1 MLYSST
7 NAGFCRIPVAVCI
20 GSIALHTLRS
30 ICGAHDESLF
40 CLDPKPGL
48 IVAVFTFPA
57 AFNLDF
63 YTEVL
68 DLDRLM
74 LVFSEDP
81 FFERYRKLN
90 QALCD
95 VIQEHSLVSFHTLDI
110 QVPVWL

>member
-1 MLYSST
+1 ML
-7 NAGFCRIPVAVCI
+7 
-20 GSIALHTLRS
+20 
-30 ICGAHDESLF
+30 ELF
-40 CLDPKPGL
+40 RNLDPRPGP
-48 IVAVFTFPA
+48 IVAAFTYSPA

-110 QVPVWL
+110 QVRVWL